1 MSGLRIVFPEDAD
14 RHRALEE
21 ALQAARRP
29 DLPADP
35 EELLRF
41 VETYLAPRLAA
52 SIHPQFV
59 RSLLDDLA
67 VELRRGNT
75 GSEPVSA
82 PSGRP
87 RTGPASPTGGNP
99 KEPVQIRS
107 NTPFPKLKRSVENL
121 VRTSRSTWRGGSS
134 PMPSKE
140 LDGAAEVDRAQ
151 SVFLVHAD
159 RAARAALAR
168 VLVAE
173 GFDVSSFDS
182 AFEVVHAL
190 RSREGVVAVVDVD
203 GDVAQSR
210 LRAIV
215 DANPSVRI
223 LAVSLA
229 PTTVTENVRAHLGGR
244 RFSVVSKSASPP
256 DFVEGIRKLVGGS
269 GSGPH
274 GTAPERTRP

>member
-1 MSGLRIVFPEDAD
+1 MSALRIVFPQDAD

-21 ALQAARRP
+21 ALQAARRS

-35 EELLRF
+35 EEFLRF
-41 VETYLAPRLAA
+41 VETYVAPRLAA

-67 VELRRGNT
+67 GEVRRGST
-75 GSEPVSA
+75 GGEPA
-82 PSGRP
+82 PAPAGRP
-87 RTGPASPTGGNP
+87 RTGSGSPTGGTP
-99 KEPVQIRS
+99 REPVQNVSI

-140 LDGAAEVDRAQ
+140 QDGVAEVDRAQ

-190 RSREGVVAVVDVD
+190 RNREGVVAVVDVD
-203 GDVAQSR
+203 ADVGQSR

-215 DANPSVRI
+215 DASASVRI
-223 LAVSLA
+223 LGVSVAPSAVA
-229 PTTVTENVRAHLGGR
+229 EAVRAQLGGR
-244 RFSVVSKSASPP
+244 RFSVVSRSASPP
-256 DFVEGIRKLVGGS
+256 EFVEGVRKL
-269 GSGPH
+269 
-274 GTAPERTRP
+274 TRPDTTRP